1 MFNRMRRKHRMLGQ
15 LKKVLETGALKDV
28 APASA
33 VTDASD

>member
-15 LKKVLETGALKDV
+15 LKKALEMEL